1 MRLWRHGIRRHLF
14 FPRTK
19 RLLRQTRRKHAARI
33 ASSDPCRPHDPTRS
47 APYGPRRTILP
58 TQHAASPAN
67 QHRRRSAAITPLTC
81 RRWTGEPLCAPTRQ
95 TGTTVCRFASPPL
108 FCSVAENETQPLLV
122 GISRNL
128 RLRHLRTG
136 TMQTRTTKAATM
148 REPFCSGASD
158 LAEAKRRQE
167 ADETPERG
175 TAHRASWRV
184 LTENRHS
191 IRSAFSPARYI
202 AFVSPS
208 RTTLKGRRF
217 KRASLLPFCDS
228 GFPSKPATN
237 DRFPRATAAQK
248 PGRRRHSFRRL
259 MSRITHTLRMAA
271 PR

>member
-1 MRLWRHGIRRHLF
+1 MRLWRHGIRRHLL

-33 ASSDPCRPHDPTRS
+33 VSSDPCRPRDPTRS
-47 APYGPRRTILP
+47 APCGPRRTILP
-58 TQHAASPAN
+58 TQHAVTLRIRIGADRLPERLWPAEDGPEN
-67 QHRRRSAAITPLTC
+67 LSVRPQGRPARRSAVSLRPL
-81 RRWTGEPLCAPTRQ
+81 
-95 TGTTVCRFASPPL
+95 L
-108 FCSVAENETQPLLV
+108 FCSVAENEAQPLLV

-136 TMQTRTTKAATM
+136 TMQTRATKAATM

-175 TAHRASWRV
+175 TAHRVSWRV